1 MPTLA
6 RKAAASNPAAESDK
20 PSTIISPDWML
31 SKRLMQRINVLLP
44 LPLGPQTTTT
54 SPAPMVR
61 SMSLRTWSEPNHLF
75 TS

>member
-1 MPTLA
+1 MPTFA

-20 PSTIISPDWML
+20 PSTIISPDWIR
-31 SKRLMQRINVLLP
+31 SKRLMQRISVLLP

-54 SPAPMVR
+54 SPPPIVR
-61 SMSLRTWSEPNHLF
+61 LMSLRTWGDPNHLF